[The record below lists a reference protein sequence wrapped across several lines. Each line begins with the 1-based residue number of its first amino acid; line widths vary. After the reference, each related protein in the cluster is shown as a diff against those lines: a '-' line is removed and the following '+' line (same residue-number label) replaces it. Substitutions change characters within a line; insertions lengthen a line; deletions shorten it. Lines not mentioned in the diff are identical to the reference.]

1 MIFLISITSLS
12 FLVLI
17 AMTVLRWRELKPG
30 EIRARS
36 DIFKKCDKYL
46 EKQFLIARA
55 KARKVQNRIPPL
67 AYFGK
72 ILSRYV
78 IMFWRKSIDYLV
90 NFLLKIRQPAEKINE
105 DQQKNPVS
113 PYLRDISDD
122 KETPKNDE

>member
-1 MIFLISITSLS
+1 M
-12 FLVLI
+12 VLI

-30 EIRARS
+30 EVRARS

-46 EKQFLIARA
+46 EKQFLIARV

-105 DQQKNPVS
+105 NQQKNPVS

-122 KETPKNDE
+122 KKMPKNDE